1 MGIPQGWA
9 LSPLI
14 TNLVMEEIFACVPSV
29 QYTNFLDDGVIGIE
43 NEGTVDPEATFSMII
58 GAMQE
63 YNLALKPSKFK

>member
-1 MGIPQGWA
+1 
-9 LSPLI
+9 
-14 TNLVMEEIFACVPSV
+14 MEEIFACVPSV